1 MGFSE
6 ATGQPGRTAG
16 PGWPNTC
23 LQYLFVAGRV
33 LAVHKPRDACLI
45 SLPEL
50 AARGHLNERV
60 QSFSTAI
67 ASPLLRARPVS
78 TVTQGRAVC
87 YETRD
92 RRSVQR
98 RECSQ
103 RRGLRRLGLGSAQYG
118 SFSARMKPDTL
129 HRSSLTLRLRAKP

>member
-33 LAVHKPRDACLI
+33 LAVHKLRGTYVI
-45 SLPEL
+45 SLPEV
-50 AARGHLNERV
+50 AARGHLNGRV

-67 ASPLLRARPVS
+67 VS
-78 TVTQGRAVC
+78 GI
-87 YETRD
+87 
-92 RRSVQR
+92 
-98 RECSQ
+98 
-103 RRGLRRLGLGSAQYG
+103 RLSDQ
-118 SFSARMKPDTL
+118 L
-129 HRSSLTLRLRAKP
+129 HRKAHGGG